1 MNISLKSEI
10 ISSRGF
16 IPESHTV
23 VTTDGY
29 ILTVFRI
36 INPYLQQNRTTNLR
50 PIYLQHGLFGNSD
63 DFLLNRVGF
72 LGSDGIYIEGNNL
85 VNNCTANDPNLVA
98 TTLGFVL
105 SACGY
110 DVWLGE
116 CSESWKYCIFIIM
129 YINLTGNNR
138 GNRYSKRHILL
149 DPDIGDCYQLV
160 YDSNICMFLKLF
172 SYHNIDT
179 KYWSF
184 TVDHLSAYDVTAV
197 ISYILKVTNEGNFKI
212 NWIIYYNILFR
223 FQDSIGYIGHS
234 LGTTMMFQLLSTQTQ
249 YSNIIKPFIA
259 LAPVAYVGSVE
270 ALIMRIGALFESIL
284 RWN

>member
-36 INPYLQQNRTTNLR
+36 INPYLQNRTTNLR

-116 CSESWKYCIFIIM
+116 CSES
-129 YINLTGNNR
+129 
-138 GNRYSKRHILL
+138 
-149 DPDIGDCYQLV
+149 
-160 YDSNICMFLKLF
+160 
-172 SYHNIDT
+172 
-179 KYWSF
+179 
-184 TVDHLSAYDVTAV
+184 
-197 ISYILKVTNEGNFKI
+197 
-212 NWIIYYNILFR
+212 
-223 FQDSIGYIGHS
+223 
-234 LGTTMMFQLLSTQTQ
+234 
-249 YSNIIKPFIA
+249 
-259 LAPVAYVGSVE
+259 
-270 ALIMRIGALFESIL
+270 
-284 RWN
+284 